1 MKGYYWNKVSL
12 IELLENK
19 FQQYQ
24 DQTAVIYEG
33 NSLTYQ
39 ALNNRANHLAKTLRN
54 KGIVPNDI
62 VAICAERSLDLVVGI
77 LAIMKAGG
85 VYLPIEATTPLE
97 RVEYMVRNSNTKLF
111 LTYKKYQEKT
121 PSFIPS
127 IFLDEEE
134 VNEEE
139 YENPR
144 SRITPNDPLFAI
156 YTSGTTGLPKGTI
169 LRNNSFINLLEWYT
183 KEIKL
188 DKNET
193 TLVYTPVSFDATQKS
208 IFSALLTGGRLLLAS
223 SDPYEPSVLL
233 KNIQDYQVNHIIA
246 TPSSFYPIL
255 YLSEKEKFEPLRSL
269 RILSLNGETTNV
281 KNLKNWLGSYY
292 CDATVYNLYGP
303 SECTDISIARK
314 FNSYAFLQDD
324 EGTIIGK
331 PIPNV
336 NAYVL
341 NKNHQLA
348 DIGEIGELYLGGICV
363 GNGYF
368 DKSLNEGK
376 FIPNPFK
383 ENEIIYKT
391 GDLVRILKDGNL
403 QYIGRVDNQ
412 VKLRGQRVEL
422 EEIENIALRF
432 PGILQCSVTF
442 DSDKNCLTLYY
453 FSKEILN
460 PEEIRSFLRKKLPGY
475 SVPSF
480 LYQVSKIPLN
490 KNGKVDR
497 PSLHQ
502 YIIKT
507 EMRKEEEWSELELKI
522 KEVWKAL
529 IYTDVKK
536 DDIFFHVGGDS
547 LSAYVILNELYDIF
561 KVRITMKEF
570 YENPTILGLSKLIK
584 EKLSQDNFEEFKKNF
599 QQIGVNIVRKVS
611 EVDLQQI
618 KLKCQEINQ
627 NLFQTVINSNIKHEY
642 SFPYFRKNKNGFKGK
657 KSDIYHFVHEIVF
670 DNTSVQEIQMMFNKI
685 LESQALLRTTLK
697 EQGKEFICN
706 EYSYS
711 HVNIDSID
719 LTVYDEESQKKVE
732 KLLLNEMNDSINQNW
747 VNPQLYY
754 RVCLLKINDTKH
766 KLLFVFEHLISD
778 TETGRILNAYFKSP
792 GSDSS
797 IIQTDDFRLFLE
809 KIYRLNKNEKLTK
822 YKNSSQYRSLR
833 NEIDIFYQKNPSYTK
848 GNAIIL
854 SNPQILEIDMRTI
867 DRKVGNI
874 PIHYF
879 FYICTNLLSIAFKL
893 KKIPTRIFV
902 NKRNYEKL
910 NFYNTIGD
918 FSETIPVVYD
928 AELQS
933 GELYYQQYKDNNDY
947 LTNNQIA
954 LKSFRDDSEIFNV
967 IYLSCPFTYNFLG
980 ELTDEEDRYYKENAS
995 NFHSLPYPILGY
1007 YKENQMTIIINN
1019 GLKMKDV
1026 EELEQFLQS
1035 LEISYK
1041 LTNKEGM
1048 KSE

>member
-1 MKGYYWNKVSL
+1 MKGHYWNKVSL

-24 DQTAVIYEG
+24 DRTAVIYEG
-33 NSLTYQ
+33 NSLTYR
-39 ALNNRANHLAKTLRN
+39 ALNNRANHLAKKLRN

-62 VAICAERSLDLVVGI
+62 VAICSERSLHLMVGI

-97 RVEYMVRNSNTKLF
+97 RVEYMLRNSNAKLF

-121 PSFIPS
+121 SSFIPS
-127 IFLDEEE
+127 IFLDEEI
-134 VNEEE
+134 NEEE
-139 YENPR
+139 CENPR
-144 SRITPNDPLFAI
+144 PCLTTPNDPLYAI
-156 YTSGTTGLPKGTI
+156 YTSGTTGLPKGTV
-169 LRNNSFINLLEWYT
+169 LRNNSFVNLIEWYT
-183 KEIKL
+183 EEIKL
-188 DKNET
+188 DKDET

-208 IFSALLTGGRLLLAS
+208 IFSPLLTGGRLLLAS
-223 SDPYEPSVLL
+223 SDPYDPSVIL
-233 KNIQDYQVNHIIA
+233 KYIQDYQVNHIIA

-255 YLSEKEKFEPLRSL
+255 YLAEKERFETLRSL
-269 RILSLNGETTNV
+269 RILSLNGETINI
-281 KNLKNWLGSYY
+281 KNLKNWLRSYN
-292 CDATVYNLYGP
+292 CNATVYNLYGP
-303 SECTDISIARK
+303 SECADISIARK
-314 FNSYAFLQDD
+314 LNPYPLLRDD
-324 EGTIIGK
+324 EGTIIGR

-341 NKNHQLA
+341 NESGQLA

-368 DKSLNEGK
+368 DKSLNKGK
-376 FIPNPFK
+376 FVPNPFN

-391 GDLVRILKDGNL
+391 GDLVRILEDGNI

-412 VKLRGQRVEL
+412 VKIRGQRVEL
-422 EEIENIALRF
+422 EEIENVALRY
-432 PGILQCSVTF
+432 PGILQCTVTF

-460 PEEIRSFLRKKLPGY
+460 PEEIRSFLKNKLSGY

-497 PSLHQ
+497 PSLPK

-507 EMRKEEEWSELELKI
+507 ETKKEEEWSELELKI
-522 KEVWKAL
+522 KEVWKEV

-547 LSAYVILNELYDIF
+547 LSAYVILNGLYDVF
-561 KVRITMKEF
+561 KVKITMKEF
-570 YENPTILGLSKLIK
+570 YENPTISGLSKLIK
-584 EKLSQDNFEEFKKNF
+584 EKLSQGASEEPKKNLE
-599 QQIGVNIVRKVS
+599 QIGANIARTLS

-618 KLKCQEINQ
+618 KLKYQEINQ
-627 NLFQTVINSNIKHEY
+627 NLFETVINSNIRHEY
-642 SFPYFRKNKNGFKGK
+642 SFPYFRKSKHGFKGK
-657 KSDIYHFVHEIVF
+657 KSDIYHFVYEVVL
-670 DNTSVQEIQMMFNKI
+670 DNTSVQEIQMMFNKL
-685 LESQALLRTTLK
+685 LESQVLLRTTLK

-711 HVNIDSID
+711 PANIDFID
-719 LTVYDEESQKKVE
+719 ISAYDEESQKKIE
-732 KLLLNEMNDSINQNW
+732 KLLLNEMKDSIYQNW
-747 VNPQLYY
+747 ENPQLYY
-754 RVCLLKINDTKH
+754 RMCLLKINVTKY

-778 TETGRILNAYFKSP
+778 TETGRILNEYFKSP
-792 GSDSS
+792 SYSSS
-797 IIQTDDFRLFLE
+797 IVQTDDFRLFLE
-809 KIYRLNKNEKLTK
+809 EIYRLNKDEKLTK
-822 YKNSSQYRSLR
+822 YKDSSQYRSLR
-833 NEIDIFYQKNPSYTK
+833 NEIELFYQKNPSYKK
-848 GNAIIL
+848 GNPIIL
-854 SNPQILEIDMRTI
+854 SSPKILEIDMRTI

-874 PIHYF
+874 PMHYF
-879 FYICTNLLSIAFKL
+879 LYICTNLLSIAFKL
-893 KKIPTRIFV
+893 KKIPIRIFV
-902 NKRNYEKL
+902 NKRNYGKL

-918 FSETIPVVYD
+918 FSETIPVVFD

-933 GELYYQQYKDNNDY
+933 GELYYLQYKENNDY
-947 LTNNQIA
+947 LTNNKIA
-954 LKSFRDDSEIFNV
+954 LKSFRDDPEIFNV

-1007 YKENQMTIIINN
+1007 CKENQMTIIINN
-1019 GLKMKDV
+1019 GLKMEEV
-1026 EELEQFLQS
+1026 EEFEQFLKS
-1035 LEISYK
+1035 LKISYK
-1041 LTNKEGM
+1041 LTNKE
-1048 KSE
+1048 